1 MTVKYSE
8 LSPKD
13 DLCERETFEFL
24 NESDLV
30 EGSNYNA
37 VVDMGVPFLAADQ
50 LPELMN
56 DRRPIALIGGGP
68 TLRDDDDNGKM
79 ILQNLNENND
89 VIKVVTGSAHKK
101 ITDGDLTGVVYC
113 IIGFAADTMCEYIEP
128 QKDITY
134 IVAAQSDPEIF
145 QKIQDA
151 GAKVFA
157 VNGYI
162 EGIDQN
168 ADNLLGI
175 GSTSATAGL
184 AVFSGL
190 LDRKEFQFYGVDSS
204 TSYSY
209 DVPEFKPNEILVEL
223 EDGRNFIVDKG
234 FYDEQTGDLVQFRD
248 NYPDIKMEFF
258 GKSVN
263 AGLIN
268 DVAVGNDHNTHLD
281 NDNTFDPE

>member
-13 DLCERETFEFL
+13 ALRERENFEFL
-24 NESDLV
+24 NKSDLI

-56 DRRPIALIGGGP
+56 DKRPIALIGGGP
-68 TLRDDDDNGKM
+68 TLRDDDDNGKT

-101 ITDGDLTGVVYC
+101 ITDGDLTGVEYC
-113 IIGFAADTMCEYIEP
+113 VIGFAADTMCEYIEP
-128 QKDITY
+128 QEDITY
-134 IVAAQSDPEIF
+134 IVAAQSDPAIF
-145 QKIQDA
+145 QKIQDV

-168 ADNLLGI
+168 ADNLLGV

-209 DVPEFKPNEILVEL
+209 DVPDFKPSEILIVL
-223 EDGRNFIVDKG
+223 EDGRNFTVDKG
-234 FYDEQTGDLVQFRD
+234 FYNEQTDDLIQFRD
-248 NYPDIKMEFF
+248 DYPDIKMEFF

-268 DVAVGNDHNTHLD
+268 DVAVGNDHNAHLD